1 MVVIVIGYTINMVRD
16 PLESIWFMNTWFL
29 FFVFIIVSELVRAV
43 MERKYAGHAN
53 AYIFTL
59 SQLGFI
65 IIVLLTIFMTDF
77 FGYFE
82 PFRIGNVL
90 KRVRLFFRLL

>member
-1 MVVIVIGYTINMVRD
+1 MRE

-29 FFVFIIVSELVRAV
+29 FFVFIVVSELVRAV
-43 MERKYAGHAN
+43 MEWKYVEHSN

-65 IIVLLTIFMTDF
+65 MIVLLTIFMTDF
-77 FGYFE
+77 FGIF
-82 PFRIGNVL
+82 
-90 KRVRLFFRLL
+90 